1 MQIVTKPQI
10 FPLPNFFRL

>member
-10 FPLPNFFRL
+10 LPLLNFDTL